1 LSAELSTVLFSA
13 ILFLGMLLAQW
24 IGRRIGRRRIR
35 DDAEGA
41 RAGVG
46 VVEGAVFGLMGL
58 LIAFT
63 FSGAAARF
71 DARRALIVEESNAI
85 GTAWLRLDLLPQSA
99 QRALRQGFRDYLDSR
114 LATYRSFSDP
124 VVAGQE
130 WAKSTQLQGDI
141 WALSVA
147 ACREPGM
154 QQAMMLLLPAL
165 NQMIDITTTRAMAAE
180 MHPPAII
187 FGMLFSLTL
196 VAALLAGF
204 AMGGGK
210 SPSWL
215 HMLGFAAVI
224 AITAYVILD
233 IEYPRRGLIRVDRFD
248 HALVDLRAGMN

>member
-1 LSAELSTVLFSA
+1 
-13 ILFLGMLLAQW
+13 
-24 IGRRIGRRRIR
+24 
-35 DDAEGA
+35 
-41 RAGVG
+41 
-46 VVEGAVFGLMGL
+46 
-58 LIAFT
+58 
-63 FSGAAARF
+63 
-71 DARRALIVEESNAI
+71 
-85 GTAWLRLDLLPQSA
+85 
-99 QRALRQGFRDYLDSR
+99 
-114 LATYRSFSDP
+114 
-124 VVAGQE
+124 
-130 WAKSTQLQGDI
+130 
-141 WALSVA
+141 
-147 ACREPGM
+147 
-154 QQAMMLLLPAL
+154 MLLLPAL